1 MARLMTALSNFGRS
15 FYYAVKGLAHVARYE
30 RNARVH
36 LLFAILAFL
45 TGVFLH
51 VSDTQLAAIF
61 FAIIIVFLAEIFN
74 TAIEKT
80 LDLIDT
86 RENHQI
92 MVIKDM
98 AAGAVLVA
106 AVSAVLMGVVIFG
119 PYLVRLWQG

>member
-1 MARLMTALSNFGRS
+1 MERLRQFVRG
-15 FYYAVKGLAHVARYE
+15 FYYACQGLIHVFRYE

-36 LLFAILAFL
+36 LLFAVAAFVL
-45 TGVFLH
+45 GVYLR
-51 VSDTQLAAIF
+51 VSNTELVAIF

-86 RENHQI
+86 NNNHRI
-92 MVIKDM
+92 MIIKDM

-106 AVSAVLMGVVIFG
+106 AAAAFLVGVVIFV
-119 PYLVRLWQG
+119 PALVRLWLR